1 MTELI
6 KFVII
11 KNLYLNI
18 INSVVFLKIDDK
30 HIDIKT
36 LLKTII
42 GGIIINTVYI
52 YLNET
57 IWYKVQWIPI
67 VIEFI
72 LQVIMYKI
80 ILRNEIKSTI
90 TKNMISNAIVYIGL
104 VATMFVEYPVMHFI
118 SKNEFFN
125 LFAVMIIETLLIFGF
140 FKIKR
145 FKRGFAFVKSKIDND
160 YIDIAMINISALVIL
175 AYSLFDN
182 YYGDVTKQILF
193 TFIAVGIIMIIMIQ
207 KTLTLYYKQ
216 KLLQQNIESYKE
228 EIKEK
233 DEKIKELSDEKFKI
247 SKLNHEFYN
256 RQRALELKVE
266 EFINNA
272 NMEASEELSIIDQ
285 IKNMTD
291 EYSTKQQEIN
301 NVSSLPKTGITEIDD
316 MFAYMQSECNKNK
329 IEFILKI
336 NGNIYHLI
344 NNIIAK
350 DRLVT
355 LIGDHLRDAII
366 AINNS
371 SNTYRSIMAILGMKD
386 NTYEFRVYDTGIEF
400 EIETLLKLGLE
411 PATTHKDQGGT
422 GIGFITTF
430 ETLKETKASLVIEEN
445 HPEND
450 KDYTKCVSIKFDGK
464 NEYKIISY
472 RADKIKAEAKDNRI
486 IIKKL

>member
-1 MTELI
+1 MEQYTL
-6 KFVII
+6 FLII
-11 KNLYLNI
+11 KNFYLNVINMI
-18 INSVVFLKIDDK
+18 IYLKLM
-30 HIDIKT
+30 DIKNINV
-36 LLKTII
+36 KEII
-42 GGIIINTVYI
+42 KIVLISALISFIYVEMNRNLWPILAII
-52 YLNET
+52 
-57 IWYKVQWIPI
+57 VQFCLQIIALRFMTDNKQSSI
-67 VIEFI
+67 V
-72 LQVIMYKI
+72 
-80 ILRNEIKSTI
+80 
-90 TKNMISNAIVYIGL
+90 TKNLISNAISYIGL
-104 VATMFVEYPVMHFI
+104 VATMFLEYPLMHFI

-272 NMEASEELSIIDQ
+272 NMEASGELSIIDQ

-350 DRLVT
+350 ERLVT

>member
-1 MTELI
+1 MKEFI
-6 KFVII
+6 IFSGI
-11 KNLYLNI
+11 KNLCLNYINIFVFFRINGIKIKKEDIVKI
-18 INSVVFLKIDDK
+18 IIGVFL
-30 HIDIKT
+30 
-36 LLKTII
+36 
-42 GGIIINTVYI
+42 INLI
-52 YLNET
+52 YSYMNET
-57 IWYKVQWIPI
+57 IWYELQMLPI
-67 VIEFI
+67 IVEFI
-72 LQVIMYKI
+72 LQIIFYKI
-80 ILRNEIKSTI
+80 ILFNRSKSII
-90 TKNMISNAIVYIGL
+90 TQNMISNAITYIGL
-104 VATMFVEYPVMHFI
+104 VVAAMLDYPLHFI
-118 SKNEFFN
+118 NYNKWLN
-125 LFAVMIIETLLIFGF
+125 LIITMIIEALLIFGF

-193 TFIAVGIIMIIMIQ
+193 TFIVVGIIMIIMIQ

-272 NMEASEELSIIDQ
+272 NMEASGELSIIDQ

-386 NTYEFRVYDTGIEF
+386 NTYEFSVYDTGIEF

-450 KDYTKCVSIKFDGK
+450 KDYTKCVRIKFDGK

-472 RADKIKAEAKDNRI
+472 RAGKIKAEAKDNRI

>member
-36 LLKTII
+36 LLKMII

-104 VATMFVEYPVMHFI
+104 VATMFLEYPLMHFI

-125 LFAVMIIETLLIFGF
+125 LFAVMIIETFLIFGF

-193 TFIAVGIIMIIMIQ
+193 TFIVVGIIMIIMIQ

-272 NMEASEELSIIDQ
+272 NMEASGELSIMDQ

-301 NVSSLPKTGITEIDD
+301 NVSSIPKTGITEIDD

-386 NTYEFRVYDTGIEF
+386 NTYEFSVYDTGIEF

>member
-1 MTELI
+1 MDKYTIFLI
-6 KFVII
+6 L
-11 KNLYLNI
+11 KNWYLNVLNLI
-18 INSVVFLKIDDK
+18 IYYKLIDIRKMKIHEIILVILGSCVISIIYVNLNRIIWPIFAILIQFALQISMITLIVKSKIKSVV
-30 HIDIKT
+30 T
-36 LLKTII
+36 
-42 GGIIINTVYI
+42 
-52 YLNET
+52 
-57 IWYKVQWIPI
+57 
-67 VIEFI
+67 
-72 LQVIMYKI
+72 
-80 ILRNEIKSTI
+80 KS
-90 TKNMISNAIVYIGL
+90 MISNAFAYIGL
-104 VATMFVEYPVMHFI
+104 VVAGLLDYPMQTI
-118 SKNEFFN
+118 IDNKIIN
-125 LFAVMIIETLLIFGF
+125 LIITMIIETLLIFGF

-216 KLLQQNIESYKE
+216 KLLKQNIESYKE

-247 SKLNHEFYN
+247 SKLNHELYN

-272 NMEASEELSIIDQ
+272 NMEASGELSIIDQ

-386 NTYEFRVYDTGIEF
+386 NTYEFSVYDTGIEF

>member
-1 MTELI
+1 
-6 KFVII
+6 
-11 KNLYLNI
+11 
-18 INSVVFLKIDDK
+18 
-30 HIDIKT
+30 
-36 LLKTII
+36 
-42 GGIIINTVYI
+42 
-52 YLNET
+52 
-57 IWYKVQWIPI
+57 
-67 VIEFI
+67 
-72 LQVIMYKI
+72 
-80 ILRNEIKSTI
+80 
-90 TKNMISNAIVYIGL
+90 
-104 VATMFVEYPVMHFI
+104 
-118 SKNEFFN
+118 
-125 LFAVMIIETLLIFGF
+125 
-140 FKIKR
+140 
-145 FKRGFAFVKSKIDND
+145 
-160 YIDIAMINISALVIL
+160 
-175 AYSLFDN
+175 
-182 YYGDVTKQILF
+182 
-193 TFIAVGIIMIIMIQ
+193 
-207 KTLTLYYKQ
+207 
-216 KLLQQNIESYKE
+216 
-228 EIKEK
+228 
-233 DEKIKELSDEKFKI
+233 
-247 SKLNHEFYN
+247 
-256 RQRALELKVE
+256 
-266 EFINNA
+266 
-272 NMEASEELSIIDQ
+272 MEASGELSIIDQ

-301 NVSSLPKTGITEIDD
+301 NVSSIPKTGITEIDD

-344 NNIIAK
+344 NNIIAR

>member
-1 MTELI
+1 MEQYTL
-6 KFVII
+6 FLII
-11 KNLYLNI
+11 KNFYINI
-18 INSVVFLKIDDK
+18 INIIIYLKLM
-30 HIDIKT
+30 DIK
-36 LLKTII
+36 KINIKEII
-42 GGIIINTVYI
+42 KIVLISALISFVYVEINRNLWPILAII
-52 YLNET
+52 
-57 IWYKVQWIPI
+57 VQFCLQIIALRLMADTKQNSI
-67 VIEFI
+67 V
-72 LQVIMYKI
+72 
-80 ILRNEIKSTI
+80 
-90 TKNMISNAIVYIGL
+90 TKNLISNAIAYIG
-104 VATMFVEYPVMHFI
+104 FVIAAVLTYPILHYINDNTFI
-118 SKNEFFN
+118 N
-125 LFAVMIIETLLIFGF
+125 LILMMIIETLLIFGF

-193 TFIAVGIIMIIMIQ
+193 TFIVVGIIMIIMIQ

-216 KLLQQNIESYKE
+216 KLLKQNIESYKE

-272 NMEASEELSIIDQ
+272 NMEASGELSIIDQ

-386 NTYEFRVYDTGIEF
+386 NTYEFSVYDTGIEF

>member
-1 MTELI
+1 MEQYTL
-6 KFVII
+6 FLII
-11 KNLYLNI
+11 KNFYINI
-18 INSVVFLKIDDK
+18 INIIIYLKLM
-30 HIDIKT
+30 DIK
-36 LLKTII
+36 KINIKEII
-42 GGIIINTVYI
+42 KIVLISALISFVYVEINRNLWPILAII
-52 YLNET
+52 
-57 IWYKVQWIPI
+57 VQFCLQIIALRLMADTKQNSI
-67 VIEFI
+67 V
-72 LQVIMYKI
+72 
-80 ILRNEIKSTI
+80 
-90 TKNMISNAIVYIGL
+90 TKNLISNAIAYIG
-104 VATMFVEYPVMHFI
+104 FVIAAVLTYPILHYINDNTFI
-118 SKNEFFN
+118 N
-125 LFAVMIIETLLIFGF
+125 LILMMIIETLLIFGF

-193 TFIAVGIIMIIMIQ
+193 TFIVVGIIMIIMIQ

-216 KLLQQNIESYKE
+216 KLLKQNIESYKE

-272 NMEASEELSIIDQ
+272 NMEASGELSIIDQ

-350 DRLVT
+350 NRLVT

-386 NTYEFRVYDTGIEF
+386 NTYEFSVYDTGIEF

>member
-36 LLKTII
+36 LLKMII

-104 VATMFVEYPVMHFI
+104 VATMFLEYPLMHFI

-125 LFAVMIIETLLIFGF
+125 LFAVMIIETFLIFGF

-193 TFIAVGIIMIIMIQ
+193 TFIVVGIIMIIMIQ

-272 NMEASEELSIIDQ
+272 NMEASGELSIIDQ
-285 IKNMTD
+285 IK
-291 EYSTKQQEIN
+291 I
-301 NVSSLPKTGITEIDD
+301 
-316 MFAYMQSECNKNK
+316 
-329 IEFILKI
+329 
-336 NGNIYHLI
+336 
-344 NNIIAK
+344 
-350 DRLVT
+350 
-355 LIGDHLRDAII
+355 
-366 AINNS
+366 
-371 SNTYRSIMAILGMKD
+371 
-386 NTYEFRVYDTGIEF
+386 
-400 EIETLLKLGLE
+400 
-411 PATTHKDQGGT
+411 
-422 GIGFITTF
+422 
-430 ETLKETKASLVIEEN
+430 
-445 HPEND
+445 
-450 KDYTKCVSIKFDGK
+450 
-464 NEYKIISY
+464 
-472 RADKIKAEAKDNRI
+472 
-486 IIKKL
+486 

>member
-1 MTELI
+1 MEQYTL
-6 KFVII
+6 FLII
-11 KNLYLNI
+11 KNFYINI
-18 INSVVFLKIDDK
+18 INIIIYLKLM
-30 HIDIKT
+30 DIK
-36 LLKTII
+36 KINIKEII
-42 GGIIINTVYI
+42 KIVLISALISFVYVEINRNLWPILAII
-52 YLNET
+52 
-57 IWYKVQWIPI
+57 VQFCLQIIALRLMADTKQNSI
-67 VIEFI
+67 V
-72 LQVIMYKI
+72 
-80 ILRNEIKSTI
+80 
-90 TKNMISNAIVYIGL
+90 TKNLISNAIAYIG
-104 VATMFVEYPVMHFI
+104 FVIAAVLTYPILHYINDNTFI
-118 SKNEFFN
+118 N
-125 LFAVMIIETLLIFGF
+125 LILMMIIETLLIFGF

-145 FKRGFAFVKSKIDND
+145 FKRGFTFVKSKIDND

-193 TFIAVGIIMIIMIQ
+193 TFIVVGIIMIIMIQ

-216 KLLQQNIESYKE
+216 KLLKQNIESYKE

-272 NMEASEELSIIDQ
+272 NMEASGELSIIDQ

-371 SNTYRSIMAILGMKD
+371 SNTYKSIMAILGMKD
-386 NTYEFRVYDTGIEF
+386 KTYEFSVYDTGIEF

>member
-1 MTELI
+1 MEQYTL
-6 KFVII
+6 FLII
-11 KNLYLNI
+11 KNFYINI
-18 INSVVFLKIDDK
+18 INIIIYLKLM
-30 HIDIKT
+30 DIK
-36 LLKTII
+36 KINIKEII
-42 GGIIINTVYI
+42 KIVLISALISFVYVEINRNLWPILAII
-52 YLNET
+52 
-57 IWYKVQWIPI
+57 VQFCLQIIALRLMADTKQNSI
-67 VIEFI
+67 V
-72 LQVIMYKI
+72 
-80 ILRNEIKSTI
+80 
-90 TKNMISNAIVYIGL
+90 TKNLISNAIAYIG
-104 VATMFVEYPVMHFI
+104 FVIAAVLTYPILHYINDNTFI
-118 SKNEFFN
+118 N
-125 LFAVMIIETLLIFGF
+125 LILMMIIETLLIFGF

-193 TFIAVGIIMIIMIQ
+193 TFIVVGIIMIIMIQ

-216 KLLQQNIESYKE
+216 KLLKQNIESYKE

-256 RQRALELKVE
+256 RQRVLELKVE

-272 NMEASEELSIIDQ
+272 NMEASGELSIIDQ

-350 DRLVT
+350 NRLVT

-386 NTYEFRVYDTGIEF
+386 NTYEFSVYDTGIEF

-450 KDYTKCVSIKFDGK
+450 KDFTKCVSIKFDGK

>member
-1 MTELI
+1 MNEYIIFL
-6 KFVII
+6 II
-11 KNLYLNI
+11 KNFYLNLLNIATFTKIEEKKFSKKQIFFVIVTCLSISI
-18 INSVVFLKIDDK
+18 IYMLINMATWKVIAISVSFLMQVI
-30 HIDIKT
+30 
-36 LLKTII
+36 LLK
-42 GGIIINTVYI
+42 GINK
-52 YLNET
+52 E
-57 IWYKVQWIPI
+57 
-67 VIEFI
+67 
-72 LQVIMYKI
+72 
-80 ILRNEIKSTI
+80 KSKSI
-90 TKNMISNAIVYIGL
+90 FTKNMISNAITYIGL
-104 VATMFVEYPVMHFI
+104 VVAAMLDYPLHFI
-118 SKNEFFN
+118 NYNKWLN
-125 LFAVMIIETLLIFGF
+125 LIITMIIETLLIFGF

-193 TFIAVGIIMIIMIQ
+193 TFIVVGIIMIIMIQ

-266 EFINNA
+266 EFINNT
-272 NMEASEELSIIDQ
+272 NMETSGELSIIDQ

-291 EYSTKQQEIN
+291 EYSTKQQEIK

-371 SNTYRSIMAILGMKD
+371 SNTYKSIMAILGMKD
-386 NTYEFRVYDTGIEF
+386 NTYEFSVYDTGIEF

>member
-1 MTELI
+1 MEQYTL
-6 KFVII
+6 FLII
-11 KNLYLNI
+11 KNFYINI
-18 INSVVFLKIDDK
+18 INIIIYLKLM
-30 HIDIKT
+30 DIK
-36 LLKTII
+36 KINIKEII
-42 GGIIINTVYI
+42 KIVLISALISFVYVEINRNLWPILAII
-52 YLNET
+52 
-57 IWYKVQWIPI
+57 VQFCLQIIALRLMADTKQNSI
-67 VIEFI
+67 V
-72 LQVIMYKI
+72 
-80 ILRNEIKSTI
+80 
-90 TKNMISNAIVYIGL
+90 TKNLISNAIAYIG
-104 VATMFVEYPVMHFI
+104 FVIAAVLTYPILHYINDNTFI
-118 SKNEFFN
+118 N
-125 LFAVMIIETLLIFGF
+125 LILMMIIETLLIFGF

-160 YIDIAMINISALVIL
+160 YIDIAMINIGALVIL

-193 TFIAVGIIMIIMIQ
+193 TFIVVGIIMIIMIQ

-216 KLLQQNIESYKE
+216 KLLKQNIESYKE

-272 NMEASEELSIIDQ
+272 NMEASGELSIIDQ

-350 DRLVT
+350 NRLVT

-386 NTYEFRVYDTGIEF
+386 NTYEFSVYDTGIEF

>member
-1 MTELI
+1 MNEYIIFL
-6 KFVII
+6 II
-11 KNLYLNI
+11 KNFYLNLLNIATFTKIEEKKFSKKQIFFVIVTCLSISI
-18 INSVVFLKIDDK
+18 IYMLINMATWKVIAISVSFLMQVI
-30 HIDIKT
+30 
-36 LLKTII
+36 LLK
-42 GGIIINTVYI
+42 GINK
-52 YLNET
+52 E
-57 IWYKVQWIPI
+57 
-67 VIEFI
+67 
-72 LQVIMYKI
+72 
-80 ILRNEIKSTI
+80 KSKSI
-90 TKNMISNAIVYIGL
+90 FTKNMISNAITYIGL
-104 VATMFVEYPVMHFI
+104 VVAAMLDYPLHFI
-118 SKNEFFN
+118 NYNKWLN
-125 LFAVMIIETLLIFGF
+125 LIITMIIETLLIFGF

-193 TFIAVGIIMIIMIQ
+193 TFIVVGIIMIIMIQ

-216 KLLQQNIESYKE
+216 KLLKQNIESYKE

-272 NMEASEELSIIDQ
+272 NMEASGELSIIDQ

-386 NTYEFRVYDTGIEF
+386 NTYEFSVYDTGIEF

-422 GIGFITTF
+422 GIEFITTF

>member
-1 MTELI
+1 MEQYTL
-6 KFVII
+6 FLII
-11 KNLYLNI
+11 KNFYINI
-18 INSVVFLKIDDK
+18 INMIIYLKLM
-30 HIDIKT
+30 DIK
-36 LLKTII
+36 KINIKEII
-42 GGIIINTVYI
+42 KIVLISALISFVYVEINRNLWPILAII
-52 YLNET
+52 
-57 IWYKVQWIPI
+57 VQFCLQIIALRLMADTKQNSI
-67 VIEFI
+67 V
-72 LQVIMYKI
+72 
-80 ILRNEIKSTI
+80 
-90 TKNMISNAIVYIGL
+90 TKNLISNAIAYIG
-104 VATMFVEYPVMHFI
+104 FVIAAVLTYPILHYINDNTFI
-118 SKNEFFN
+118 N
-125 LFAVMIIETLLIFGF
+125 LILMMIIETFLIFGF

-272 NMEASEELSIIDQ
+272 NMEASGELSIIDQ

-301 NVSSLPKTGITEIDD
+301 NVSSIPKTGITEIDD

-350 DRLVT
+350 ERLVT

>member
-1 MTELI
+1 MEYIIFVLI
-6 KFVII
+6 KA
-11 KNLYLNI
+11 LYLNFASNI
-18 INSVVFLKIDDK
+18 TFYKINDLKITVKDTFK
-30 HIDIKT
+30 IVSASIFVAGIYTMLREYHTLNIIIT
-36 LLKTII
+36 FAIQSILLKLLSKEN
-42 GGIIINTVYI
+42 GIICKN
-52 YLNET
+52 
-57 IWYKVQWIPI
+57 
-67 VIEFI
+67 
-72 LQVIMYKI
+72 I
-80 ILRNEIKSTI
+80 IA
-90 TKNMISNAIVYIGL
+90 NAIVYIGFTIGSLLDFPIISILDNKLINLIISAIIATILL
-104 VATMFVEYPVMHFI
+104 V
-118 SKNEFFN
+118 
-125 LFAVMIIETLLIFGF
+125 GF
-140 FKIKR
+140 FKVKR
-145 FKRGFAFVKSKIDND
+145 FKRGFAFLKNKLNND
-160 YIDIAMINISALVIL
+160 YTEIAMINISALVIL
-175 AYSLFDN
+175 VYSLFGN

-272 NMEASEELSIIDQ
+272 NMEASGELSIIDQ

>member
-1 MTELI
+1 MNEYIIFL
-6 KFVII
+6 II
-11 KNLYLNI
+11 KNFYLNLLNIATFTKIEEKKFSKKQIFFVIVTCLSISI
-18 INSVVFLKIDDK
+18 IYMLINMATWKVIAISVSFLMQVI
-30 HIDIKT
+30 
-36 LLKTII
+36 LLK
-42 GGIIINTVYI
+42 GINK
-52 YLNET
+52 E
-57 IWYKVQWIPI
+57 
-67 VIEFI
+67 
-72 LQVIMYKI
+72 
-80 ILRNEIKSTI
+80 KSKSI
-90 TKNMISNAIVYIGL
+90 FTKNMISNAITYIGL
-104 VATMFVEYPVMHFI
+104 VVAAMLDYPLHFI
-118 SKNEFFN
+118 NYNKWLN
-125 LFAVMIIETLLIFGF
+125 LIITMIIETLLIFGF

-193 TFIAVGIIMIIMIQ
+193 TFIVVGIIMIIMIQ

-301 NVSSLPKTGITEIDD
+301 NVSSIPKTGITEIDD

-386 NTYEFRVYDTGIEF
+386 NTYEFSVYDTGIEF

>member
-1 MTELI
+1 MEQYTL
-6 KFVII
+6 FLII
-11 KNLYLNI
+11 KNFYINI
-18 INSVVFLKIDDK
+18 INIIIYLKLM
-30 HIDIKT
+30 DIK
-36 LLKTII
+36 KINIKEII
-42 GGIIINTVYI
+42 KIVLISALISFVYVEINRNLWPILAII
-52 YLNET
+52 
-57 IWYKVQWIPI
+57 VQFCLQIIALRLMADTKQNSI
-67 VIEFI
+67 V
-72 LQVIMYKI
+72 
-80 ILRNEIKSTI
+80 
-90 TKNMISNAIVYIGL
+90 TKNLISNAIAYIG
-104 VATMFVEYPVMHFI
+104 FVIAAVLTYPILHYINYNTFI
-118 SKNEFFN
+118 N
-125 LFAVMIIETLLIFGF
+125 LILMMIIETLLIFGF

-193 TFIAVGIIMIIMIQ
+193 TFIVVGIIMIIMIQ

-272 NMEASEELSIIDQ
+272 NMEASGELSIIDQ

-301 NVSSLPKTGITEIDD
+301 NVSSIPKTGITEIDD

-386 NTYEFRVYDTGIEF
+386 NTYEFSVYDTGIEF

>member
-1 MTELI
+1 MEQYTL
-6 KFVII
+6 FLII
-11 KNLYLNI
+11 KNFYINI
-18 INSVVFLKIDDK
+18 INIIIYLKLM
-30 HIDIKT
+30 DIK
-36 LLKTII
+36 KINIKEII
-42 GGIIINTVYI
+42 KIVLISALISFVYVEINRNLWPILAII
-52 YLNET
+52 
-57 IWYKVQWIPI
+57 VQFCLQIIALRLMADTKQNSI
-67 VIEFI
+67 V
-72 LQVIMYKI
+72 
-80 ILRNEIKSTI
+80 
-90 TKNMISNAIVYIGL
+90 TKNLISNAIAYIG
-104 VATMFVEYPVMHFI
+104 FVIAAVLTYPILHYINKNTFI
-118 SKNEFFN
+118 N
-125 LFAVMIIETLLIFGF
+125 LILMMIIETLLIFGF

-193 TFIAVGIIMIIMIQ
+193 TFIVVGIIMIIMIQ

-272 NMEASEELSIIDQ
+272 NMEASGELSIIDQ

-301 NVSSLPKTGITEIDD
+301 NVSSIPKTGITEIDD

-386 NTYEFRVYDTGIEF
+386 NTYEFSVYDTGIEF

>member
-1 MTELI
+1 MERIIAL
-6 KFVII
+6 II
-11 KNLYLNI
+11 KNTYLNI
-18 INSVVFLKIDDK
+18 INYVICMR
-30 HIDIKT
+30 
-36 LLKTII
+36 II
-42 GGIIINTVYI
+42 GKEKFNISTILAVGIISSFISIIYV
-52 YLNET
+52 YLNNY
-57 IWYKVQWIPI
+57 IWHLLAII
-67 VIEFI
+67 IEFI
-72 LQVIMYKI
+72 VQILLLRVIINKEYKGI
-80 ILRNEIKSTI
+80 V
-90 TKNMISNAIVYIGL
+90 TKCLLSNAFAYIGL
-104 VATMFVEYPVMHFI
+104 VVAGLLDYPMQTI
-118 SKNEFFN
+118 IDNKIIN
-125 LFAVMIIETLLIFGF
+125 LIITMIIETLLIFGF

-193 TFIAVGIIMIIMIQ
+193 TFIVVGIIMIIMIQ

-272 NMEASEELSIIDQ
+272 NMEASGELSIIDQ

-301 NVSSLPKTGITEIDD
+301 NVSSIPKTGITEIDD

>member
-1 MTELI
+1 MNEYIIFL
-6 KFVII
+6 II
-11 KNLYLNI
+11 KNFYLNLLNIATFTKIEEKKFSKKQIFFVIVTCLSISI
-18 INSVVFLKIDDK
+18 IYMLINMATWKVIAISVSFLMQVI
-30 HIDIKT
+30 
-36 LLKTII
+36 LLK
-42 GGIIINTVYI
+42 GINK
-52 YLNET
+52 E
-57 IWYKVQWIPI
+57 
-67 VIEFI
+67 
-72 LQVIMYKI
+72 
-80 ILRNEIKSTI
+80 KSKSI
-90 TKNMISNAIVYIGL
+90 FTKNMISNAITYIGL
-104 VATMFVEYPVMHFI
+104 VVAAMLDYPLHFI
-118 SKNEFFN
+118 NYNKWLN
-125 LFAVMIIETLLIFGF
+125 LIITMIIETLLIFGF

-193 TFIAVGIIMIIMIQ
+193 TFIVVGIIMIIMIQ

-272 NMEASEELSIIDQ
+272 NMEASGELSIIDQ

-350 DRLVT
+350 ERLVT

>member
-1 MTELI
+1 MEQYTL
-6 KFVII
+6 FLII
-11 KNLYLNI
+11 KNFYINI
-18 INSVVFLKIDDK
+18 INIIIYLKLM
-30 HIDIKT
+30 DIK
-36 LLKTII
+36 KINIKEII
-42 GGIIINTVYI
+42 KIVLISALISFVYVEINRNLWPILAII
-52 YLNET
+52 
-57 IWYKVQWIPI
+57 VQFCLQIIALRLMADTKQNSI
-67 VIEFI
+67 V
-72 LQVIMYKI
+72 
-80 ILRNEIKSTI
+80 
-90 TKNMISNAIVYIGL
+90 TKNLISNAIAYIG
-104 VATMFVEYPVMHFI
+104 FVIAAVLTYPILHYINDNTFI
-118 SKNEFFN
+118 N
-125 LFAVMIIETLLIFGF
+125 LILMMIIETLLIFGF

-216 KLLQQNIESYKE
+216 KLLKQNIESYKE

-272 NMEASEELSIIDQ
+272 NMEASGELSIIDQ

-350 DRLVT
+350 NRLVT

-386 NTYEFRVYDTGIEF
+386 NTYEFSVYDTGIEF

>member
-1 MTELI
+1 MEQYTL
-6 KFVII
+6 FLII
-11 KNLYLNI
+11 KNFYLNVINMI
-18 INSVVFLKIDDK
+18 IYLKLM
-30 HIDIKT
+30 DIKNINV
-36 LLKTII
+36 KEII
-42 GGIIINTVYI
+42 KIVLISALISFIYVEMNRNLWPILAII
-52 YLNET
+52 
-57 IWYKVQWIPI
+57 VQFCLQIIALRFMTDNKQSSI
-67 VIEFI
+67 V
-72 LQVIMYKI
+72 
-80 ILRNEIKSTI
+80 
-90 TKNMISNAIVYIGL
+90 TKNLISNAISYIGL
-104 VATMFVEYPVMHFI
+104 VATMFLEYPLMQFI

-193 TFIAVGIIMIIMIQ
+193 TFIVVGIIMIIMIQ
-207 KTLTLYYKQ
+207 KTLALYYKQ

-272 NMEASEELSIIDQ
+272 NMEASGELSIIDQ

-301 NVSSLPKTGITEIDD
+301 NVSSIPKTGITEIDD

-344 NNIIAK
+344 NNIIAR

>member
-1 MTELI
+1 MRELTLFVLLKNLFLNVI
-6 KFVII
+6 NALVFLKLNNNKINKNVII
-11 KNLYLNI
+11 KLI
-18 INSVVFLKIDDK
+18 VMSIVID
-30 HIDIKT
+30 
-36 LLKTII
+36 
-42 GGIIINTVYI
+42 GVYT
-52 YLNET
+52 YANNT
-57 IWYKVQWIPI
+57 IWYVIPESPI
-67 VIEFI
+67 IIEFI
-72 LQVIMYKI
+72 LQTVIYKI
-80 ILRNEIKSTI
+80 FFDFNCRGTV
-90 TKNMISNAIVYIGL
+90 TKNLISNAITYIG
-104 VATMFVEYPVMHFI
+104 FVLAMLLESPIMIFI
-118 SKNEFFN
+118 TKNTFIN
-125 LFAVMIIETLLIFGF
+125 LILMMIIETLLIFGF

-193 TFIAVGIIMIIMIQ
+193 TFIVVGIIMIIMIQ

-301 NVSSLPKTGITEIDD
+301 NVSSIPKTGITEIDD

>member
-1 MTELI
+1 MEQYTL
-6 KFVII
+6 FLII
-11 KNLYLNI
+11 KNFYINI
-18 INSVVFLKIDDK
+18 INIIIYLKLM
-30 HIDIKT
+30 DIK
-36 LLKTII
+36 KINIKEII
-42 GGIIINTVYI
+42 KIVLISALISFVYVEINRNLWPILAII
-52 YLNET
+52 
-57 IWYKVQWIPI
+57 VQFCLQIIALRLMADTKQNSI
-67 VIEFI
+67 V
-72 LQVIMYKI
+72 
-80 ILRNEIKSTI
+80 
-90 TKNMISNAIVYIGL
+90 TKNLISNAIAYIG
-104 VATMFVEYPVMHFI
+104 FVIAAVLTYPILHYINDNTFI
-118 SKNEFFN
+118 N
-125 LFAVMIIETLLIFGF
+125 LILMMIIETLLIFGF

-216 KLLQQNIESYKE
+216 KLLKQNIESYKE

-272 NMEASEELSIIDQ
+272 NMEASGELSIIDQ

-350 DRLVT
+350 NRLVT

>member
-1 MTELI
+1 MNEYIIFL
-6 KFVII
+6 II
-11 KNLYLNI
+11 KNFYLNLLNIATFTKIEEKKFSKKQIFFVIVTCLSISI
-18 INSVVFLKIDDK
+18 IYMLINMATWKVIAISVSFLMQVI
-30 HIDIKT
+30 
-36 LLKTII
+36 LLK
-42 GGIIINTVYI
+42 GINK
-52 YLNET
+52 E
-57 IWYKVQWIPI
+57 
-67 VIEFI
+67 
-72 LQVIMYKI
+72 
-80 ILRNEIKSTI
+80 KSKSI
-90 TKNMISNAIVYIGL
+90 FTKNMISNAITYIGL
-104 VATMFVEYPVMHFI
+104 VVAAMLDYPLHFI
-118 SKNEFFN
+118 NYNKWLN
-125 LFAVMIIETLLIFGF
+125 LIITMIIETLLIFGF

-193 TFIAVGIIMIIMIQ
+193 TFIVVGIIMIIMIQ

-272 NMEASEELSIIDQ
+272 NMEASGELSIIDQ

-301 NVSSLPKTGITEIDD
+301 NVSSIPKTGITEIDD

-350 DRLVT
+350 NRLVT

-371 SNTYRSIMAILGMKD
+371 SNTYKSIMAILGMKD

>member
-1 MTELI
+1 MNEYIIFL
-6 KFVII
+6 II
-11 KNLYLNI
+11 KNFYLNLLNIATFTKIEEKKFSKKQIFFVIVTCLSISI
-18 INSVVFLKIDDK
+18 IYMLINMATWKVIAISVSFLMQVI
-30 HIDIKT
+30 
-36 LLKTII
+36 LLK
-42 GGIIINTVYI
+42 GINK
-52 YLNET
+52 E
-57 IWYKVQWIPI
+57 
-67 VIEFI
+67 
-72 LQVIMYKI
+72 
-80 ILRNEIKSTI
+80 KSKSI
-90 TKNMISNAIVYIGL
+90 FTKNMISNAITYIGL
-104 VATMFVEYPVMHFI
+104 VVAAMLDYPLHFI
-118 SKNEFFN
+118 NYNKWLN
-125 LFAVMIIETLLIFGF
+125 LIITMIIETLLIFGF

-193 TFIAVGIIMIIMIQ
+193 TFIVVGIIMIIMIQ
-207 KTLTLYYKQ
+207 KTLILYYKQ

-266 EFINNA
+266 EFINNT
-272 NMEASEELSIIDQ
+272 NMEASGELSIIDQ

-301 NVSSLPKTGITEIDD
+301 NVSSIPKTGITEIDD

-386 NTYEFRVYDTGIEF
+386 NTYEFSVYDTGIEF

-411 PATTHKDQGGT
+411 LATTHKDQGGT

>member
-36 LLKTII
+36 LLKMII

-104 VATMFVEYPVMHFI
+104 VATMFLEYPLMHFI

-125 LFAVMIIETLLIFGF
+125 LFAVMIIETFLIFGF

-193 TFIAVGIIMIIMIQ
+193 TFIVVGIIMIIMIQ

-233 DEKIKELSDEKFKI
+233 DEKIK
-247 SKLNHEFYN
+247 
-256 RQRALELKVE
+256 
-266 EFINNA
+266 
-272 NMEASEELSIIDQ
+272 
-285 IKNMTD
+285 
-291 EYSTKQQEIN
+291 
-301 NVSSLPKTGITEIDD
+301 
-316 MFAYMQSECNKNK
+316 
-329 IEFILKI
+329 
-336 NGNIYHLI
+336 
-344 NNIIAK
+344 
-350 DRLVT
+350 
-355 LIGDHLRDAII
+355 
-366 AINNS
+366 
-371 SNTYRSIMAILGMKD
+371 
-386 NTYEFRVYDTGIEF
+386 
-400 EIETLLKLGLE
+400 
-411 PATTHKDQGGT
+411 
-422 GIGFITTF
+422 
-430 ETLKETKASLVIEEN
+430 
-445 HPEND
+445 
-450 KDYTKCVSIKFDGK
+450 
-464 NEYKIISY
+464 
-472 RADKIKAEAKDNRI
+472 
-486 IIKKL
+486 

>member
-1 MTELI
+1 M
-6 KFVII
+6 
-11 KNLYLNI
+11 NQ
-18 INSVVFLKIDDK
+18 
-30 HIDIKT
+30 DI
-36 LLKTII
+36 
-42 GGIIINTVYI
+42 
-52 YLNET
+52 
-57 IWYKVQWIPI
+57 
-67 VIEFI
+67 
-72 LQVIMYKI
+72 
-80 ILRNEIKSTI
+80 
-90 TKNMISNAIVYIGL
+90 
-104 VATMFVEYPVMHFI
+104 
-118 SKNEFFN
+118 
-125 LFAVMIIETLLIFGF
+125 AVMIIKSFTINIFVYF
-140 FKIKR
+140 TILKIYNVQNHKR
-145 FKRGFAFVKSKIDND
+145 TKEIVFIIASIIGVGITGILDKKVPSEIIIIIMYIFQVIVAKLTINNKEYSMIIGGLVSSAITYVGFAICMIIEIGIKIIFNIKYPSVDCFIIFILMCILFHILSKTRRISRGINFLRERSFSN
-160 YIDIAMINISALVIL
+160 YLEVLILNISAVVFFT
-175 AYSLFDN
+175 YCLFGN
-182 YYGDVTKQILF
+182 YYGYITEHILF
-193 TFIAVGIIMIIMIQ
+193 TFIVVGIIMIIMIQ

-272 NMEASEELSIIDQ
+272 NMEASGELSIIDQ

>member
-1 MTELI
+1 MEQYTL
-6 KFVII
+6 FLII
-11 KNLYLNI
+11 KNFYLNVINMI
-18 INSVVFLKIDDK
+18 IYLKLM
-30 HIDIKT
+30 DIKNINV
-36 LLKTII
+36 KEII
-42 GGIIINTVYI
+42 KIVLISALISFIYVEMNRNLWPILAII
-52 YLNET
+52 
-57 IWYKVQWIPI
+57 VQFCLQIIALRFMTDNKQSSI
-67 VIEFI
+67 V
-72 LQVIMYKI
+72 
-80 ILRNEIKSTI
+80 
-90 TKNMISNAIVYIGL
+90 TKNLISNAISYIGL
-104 VATMFVEYPVMHFI
+104 VATMFLEYPLMHFI

-193 TFIAVGIIMIIMIQ
+193 TFIVVGIIMIIMIQ
-207 KTLTLYYKQ
+207 KTLILYYKQ

-266 EFINNA
+266 EFINNT
-272 NMEASEELSIIDQ
+272 NMEASGELSIIDQ
-285 IKNMTD
+285 IKNITD
-291 EYSTKQQEIN
+291 EYSTKQQEIK

-472 RADKIKAEAKDNRI
+472 RADNIKAEAKDNRI

>member
-1 MTELI
+1 MEQYTL
-6 KFVII
+6 FLII
-11 KNLYLNI
+11 KNFYINI
-18 INSVVFLKIDDK
+18 INIIIYLKLM
-30 HIDIKT
+30 DIK
-36 LLKTII
+36 KINIKEII
-42 GGIIINTVYI
+42 KIVLISALISFVYVEINRNLWPILAII
-52 YLNET
+52 
-57 IWYKVQWIPI
+57 VQFCLQIIALRLMADTKQNSI
-67 VIEFI
+67 V
-72 LQVIMYKI
+72 
-80 ILRNEIKSTI
+80 
-90 TKNMISNAIVYIGL
+90 TKNLISNAIAYIG
-104 VATMFVEYPVMHFI
+104 FVIAAVLTYPILHYINDNTFI
-118 SKNEFFN
+118 N
-125 LFAVMIIETLLIFGF
+125 LILMMIIETLLIFGF

-193 TFIAVGIIMIIMIQ
+193 TFIVVGIIMIIMIQ

-216 KLLQQNIESYKE
+216 KLLKQNIESYKE

-272 NMEASEELSIIDQ
+272 NMEASGELSIIDQ

-350 DRLVT
+350 ERLVT

-371 SNTYRSIMAILGMKD
+371 SNTYKSIMAILGMKD
-386 NTYEFRVYDTGIEF
+386 KTYEFSVYDTGIEF

-411 PATTHKDQGGT
+411 PATTHKYQGGT

>member
-1 MTELI
+1 MEQYTL
-6 KFVII
+6 FLII
-11 KNLYLNI
+11 KNFYINI
-18 INSVVFLKIDDK
+18 INMIIYLKLM
-30 HIDIKT
+30 DIK
-36 LLKTII
+36 KINIKEII
-42 GGIIINTVYI
+42 KIVLISALISFVYVEINRNLWPILAII
-52 YLNET
+52 
-57 IWYKVQWIPI
+57 VQFCLQIIALRLMADTKQNSI
-67 VIEFI
+67 V
-72 LQVIMYKI
+72 
-80 ILRNEIKSTI
+80 
-90 TKNMISNAIVYIGL
+90 TKNLISNAIAYIG
-104 VATMFVEYPVMHFI
+104 FVTAAVLTYPILHYINDNTFI
-118 SKNEFFN
+118 N
-125 LFAVMIIETLLIFGF
+125 LILMMIIETLLIFGF

-193 TFIAVGIIMIIMIQ
+193 TFIVVGIIMIIMIQ

-272 NMEASEELSIIDQ
+272 NMEASGELSIIDQ

-301 NVSSLPKTGITEIDD
+301 NVSSIPKTGITEIDD

-386 NTYEFRVYDTGIEF
+386 NTYEFSVYDTGIEF

>member
-1 MTELI
+1 MEQYTL
-6 KFVII
+6 FLII
-11 KNLYLNI
+11 KNFYINI
-18 INSVVFLKIDDK
+18 INIIIYLKLM
-30 HIDIKT
+30 DIK
-36 LLKTII
+36 KINIKEII
-42 GGIIINTVYI
+42 KIVLISALISFVYVEINRNLWPILAII
-52 YLNET
+52 
-57 IWYKVQWIPI
+57 VQFCLQIIALRLMADTKQNSI
-67 VIEFI
+67 V
-72 LQVIMYKI
+72 
-80 ILRNEIKSTI
+80 
-90 TKNMISNAIVYIGL
+90 TKNLISNAIAYIG
-104 VATMFVEYPVMHFI
+104 FVIAAVLTYPILHYINDNTFI
-118 SKNEFFN
+118 N
-125 LFAVMIIETLLIFGF
+125 LILMMIIETLLIFGF

-193 TFIAVGIIMIIMIQ
+193 TFIVVGIIMIIMIQ

-272 NMEASEELSIIDQ
+272 NMEASGELSIIDQ

-386 NTYEFRVYDTGIEF
+386 NTYEFSVYDTGIEF